1 MMLYKRYLSM
11 LLKSQLQYKASFV
24 MTTIGQFLVS
34 FTTFL
39 SMYFMFSRFHQVDDY
54 SFSQVL
60 LCFSVVLM
68 AFSFTECFA
77 RGFDVFPRLIRTGEL
92 DRILVRPRS
101 VVFQVLTSTMEFSRF
116 GRFFQAVLVLCYAL
130 PTSGVL
136 WTWDKLLT
144 LLCMFIGGTAV
155 FAGLFILYAGF
166 SFFTIDGLEFM
177 NIFTDGSREFG
188 KYPLSIYGEGVLK
201 LLTYV
206 IPIALFQYYP
216 FLYLIGRSENRWLM
230 VLPLAGFL
238 FLIPCYAFFR
248 LGLSRYQS
256 AGS

>member
-1 MMLYKRYLSM
+1 MLYKRYLSM

-24 MTTIGQFLVS
+24 MTAVGQFLVS

-39 SMYFMFSRFHQVDDY
+39 SMYFMFDRFHQVEGF
-54 SFSQVL
+54 SFSEVL

-77 RGFDVFPRLIRTGEL
+77 RGFDLFPRLIRTGEL

-101 VVFQVLTSTMEFSRF
+101 VVFQVLTSTMEFTRF
-116 GRFFQAVLVLCYAL
+116 GRFLQAVLVLCYAI
-130 PTSGVL
+130 PASGVV
-136 WTWDKLLT
+136 WTGDKILT
-144 LLCMFIGGTAV
+144 LIAMFLGGCAV

-188 KYPLSIYGEGVLK
+188 KYPLAIYGEGVLK

-216 FLYLIGRSENRWLM
+216 FLYLIGRTQNRWM
-230 VLPLAGFL
+230 MALPFLGFV
-238 FLIPCYAFFR
+238 FLLPCYAFFR

-256 AGS
+256 TGS

>member
-1 MMLYKRYLSM
+1 MLYKRYLSM

-39 SMYFMFSRFHQVDDY
+39 SMYFMFSRFHQVDGY
-54 SFSQVL
+54 SFSEVL

-92 DRILVRPRS
+92 DRILVRPRG
-101 VVFQVLTSTMEFSRF
+101 VVFQVLTSTMEFTRF
-116 GRFFQAVLVLCYAL
+116 GRFFQAVLVLGYAI
-130 PTSGVL
+130 PASGVC
-136 WTWDKLLT
+136 WTWDKLIT
-144 LLCMFIGGTAV
+144 LLTMFLGGTAV
-155 FAGLFILYAGF
+155 FTGLFILYAGF

-216 FLYLIGRSENRWLM
+216 FLYLIGHSQNRWM
-230 VLPLAGFL
+230 MALPLLGFL
-238 FLIPCYAFFR
+238 FLAPCYGFFR

>member
-1 MMLYKRYLSM
+1 MLYKRYLSM

-39 SMYFMFSRFHQVDDY
+39 SMYFMFSRFHQVDGY
-54 SFSQVL
+54 SFAEVL
-60 LCFSVVLM
+60 LCFAVVLM

-92 DRILVRPRS
+92 DRILVRSRG
-101 VVFQVLTSTMEFSRF
+101 VVFQVLTSTMEFTRF
-116 GRFFQAVLVLCYAL
+116 GRFFQALLVMIYAI
-130 PTSGVL
+130 PASGVV
-136 WTWDKLLT
+136 WTWDKIFT
-144 LLCMFIGGTAV
+144 LYMMFLGGVAV
-155 FAGLFILYAGF
+155 FAGLFVLYAAF

-216 FLYLIGRSENRWLM
+216 FLYLIGRTQNRWMM
-230 VLPLAGFL
+230 VLPLLGWL
-238 FLIPCYAFFR
+238 FLIPCYGFFR

-256 AGS
+256 TGS

>member
-1 MMLYKRYLSM
+1 MLYIRYLSM
-11 LLKSQLQYKASFV
+11 LLKSQLQYKASFI
-24 MTTIGQFLVS
+24 MTAIGQFLVS

-39 SMYFMFSRFHQVDDY
+39 SIYFMFTRFHQVDGY
-54 SFSQVL
+54 SFAEVL
-60 LCFSVVLM
+60 LCFAVVLM
-68 AFSFTECFA
+68 SFSFTECFA

-92 DRILVRPRS
+92 DRILVRPRG
-101 VVFQVLTSTMEFSRF
+101 VMFQVLTSTMEFTRF
-116 GRFFQAVLVLCYAL
+116 GRFLQAVLVMIYAI
-130 PTSGVL
+130 PASGVV
-136 WTWDKLLT
+136 WTWDRILT
-144 LLCMFIGGTAV
+144 LMSMFAGGCAV
-155 FAGLFILYAGF
+155 FAGLFILYAAF

-216 FLYLIGRSENRWLM
+216 FLYLIGRTDNRWMM

-238 FLIPCYAFFR
+238 FVIPCYGLFR

>member
-1 MMLYKRYLSM
+1 MLYKRYLSM

-39 SMYFMFSRFHQVDDY
+39 SMYFMFSRFHQVDGY
-54 SFSQVL
+54 SFAEVL
-60 LCFSVVLM
+60 LCFAVVLM

-92 DRILVRPRS
+92 DRILVRPRG
-101 VVFQVLTSTMEFSRF
+101 VVFQVLTSTMEFTRF
-116 GRFFQAVLVLCYAL
+116 GRFFQALLVMIYAI
-130 PTSGVL
+130 PASGVV
-136 WTWDKLLT
+136 WTWDKILT
-144 LLCMFIGGTAV
+144 LCMMFLGGVTV
-155 FAGLFILYAGF
+155 FAGLFVLYAAF

-216 FLYLIGRSENRWLM
+216 FLYLIGRTQNRWMM
-230 VLPLAGFL
+230 VLPLLGWL
-238 FLIPCYAFFR
+238 FLIPCYGFFR

-256 AGS
+256 TGS

>member
-1 MMLYKRYLSM
+1 MLYKRYLSM
-11 LLKSQLQYKASFV
+11 LLKSQLQYKASFI
-24 MTTIGQFLVS
+24 MTAIGQFLVS

-39 SMYFMFSRFHQVDDY
+39 SMYFMFSRFHQVDGY
-54 SFSQVL
+54 KFEEVL
-60 LCFSVVLM
+60 LCFSIVLM
-68 AFSFTECFA
+68 SFSFTECFA

-101 VVFQVLTSTMEFSRF
+101 VVFQVLTSTMEFTRF
-116 GRFFQAVLVLCYAL
+116 GRFFQALLVMVYA
-130 PTSGVL
+130 TSVSDIL
-136 WTWDKLLT
+136 WTWDKILT
-144 LLCMFIGGTAV
+144 IISMFLGGVAV
-155 FAGLFILYAGF
+155 FAALFILYAGF

-216 FLYLIGRSENRWLM
+216 FLYLIGHTHNRWMM
-230 VLPLAGFL
+230 VLPLVGYL

>member
-1 MMLYKRYLSM
+1 MLYKRYLSM
-11 LLKSQLQYKASFV
+11 LLKSQLQYKASFA
-24 MTTIGQFLVS
+24 MTAVGQFLVS

-39 SMYFMFSRFHQVDDY
+39 SMYFMFTRFHQVDGY

-60 LCFSVVLM
+60 LCFSVVLV

-92 DRILVRPRS
+92 DRILVRPRG
-101 VVFQVLTSTMEFSRF
+101 VVFQVLTSTMEFTRF
-116 GRFFQAVLVLCYAL
+116 GRFLQAVLVLAYAI
-130 PTSGVL
+130 PNSGIL
-136 WTWDKLLT
+136 WTWDKLIT
-144 LLCMFIGGTAV
+144 LVNMFLGGTAV

-216 FLYLIGRSENRWLM
+216 FLYLIGHTQNRWMM
-230 VLPLAGFL
+230 VLPLVGFL
-238 FLIPCYAFFR
+238 FLLPCYGFFR